1 MTAPLDLLSTS
12 QTRLHEMRWVEP
24 FTGEVFLEPPVLK
37 YQSCPFGAPLIAMVF
52 RGRATIQQT
61 CCNHWE
67 CPTCGQTRAK
77 QEYRRVVWGAEVL
90 ADEGHALYFW
100 TLTCRGKELSYEDAM
115 EGYYEWTNRLLT
127 SARIKCQRAAQF
139 WAYIQ
144 ITEHQK
150 KTRAHPHSHLII
162 TFLPSDA
169 VGSVAANRRTSYT
182 SKWFTTANVSSGLGV
197 QCRISRVADAGAVSR
212 YVAKYLFK
220 AGMTDVWPP
229 KWKRIRYS
237 ANWPKPPYAKA
248 DMAIILRTPE
258 DWRRAR
264 ETKIEWLC
272 EDGLIFQRALHRM
285 TNISLREGDL
295 TF

>member
-1 MTAPLDLLSTS
+1 MARLMDDEVCLDLLSTS

-24 FTGEVFLEPPVLK
+24 FTGEVFLEPPVVK

-100 TLTCRGKELSYEDAM
+100 TLTCRGKELSYADAIDH
-115 EGYYEWTNRLLT
+115 YYEWTNVLLT
-127 SARIKCQRAAQF
+127 NARAKAKRDAAF

-150 KTRAHPHSHLII
+150 KSRAHPHSHLII
-162 TFLPSDA
+162 SFLPPDA
-169 VGSVAANRRTSYT
+169 VEFIDRKGKSAVASA
-182 SKWFTTANVSSGLGV
+182 WFFNANVSAGLGV
-197 QCRISRVADAGAVSR
+197 QHQITRVKSASAV
-212 YVAKYLFK
+212 
-220 AGMTDVWPP
+220 
-229 KWKRIRYS
+229 
-237 ANWPKPPYAKA
+237 
-248 DMAIILRTPE
+248 
-258 DWRRAR
+258 
-264 ETKIEWLC
+264 
-272 EDGLIFQRALHRM
+272 
-285 TNISLREGDL
+285 
-295 TF
+295 